1 MGTSPGRLSPAR
13 LPRHPPCP
21 AVPWFLCLA
30 AATGGAGGV
39 AAHLLNLLRGEP
51 RDRWRAAIWAA
62 VAAGGLGGVA
72 LLWPGKFYVEKSLT
86 RLALPTGLI
95 WLALLG
101 LTGWLVYRR
110 RWRTAAVAGLAAG
123 LFTAAGNPVLSARL
137 ADTLQSQFAA
147 DPFAAGR
154 FDVVC
159 VLGGG
164 VSLGP
169 HDEPMVN
176 AFGERAILAARLYH
190 AGRTPR
196 LLAAGSAPPE
206 DLCPGPGPVTR
217 DLWGQLAVPPGAIG
231 TIAGTTTSEELAH
244 LAAAAADRQAA
255 GEPWGRIGLVSSAW
269 HLPRAMRLAAAQGL
283 VGADGCELVPLPADF
298 VGNVSS
304 NAPHWIPDSESLAG
318 TDRCLKEWLARA
330 VDR

>member
-1 MGTSPGRLSPAR
+1 MF
-13 LPRHPPCP
+13 
-21 AVPWFLCLA
+21 WFACA
-30 AATGGAGGV
+30 AAAGLGAGLG
-39 AAHLLNLLRGEP
+39 AGLCARGSLRGEAN
-51 RDRWRAAIWAA
+51 DRRRAAVWAA
-62 VAAGGLGGVA
+62 VAVAGLVGVA

-110 RWRTAAVAGLAAG
+110 RWRGATVAGLAAG
-123 LFTAAGNPVLSARL
+123 VLTAAGNPVLSARL

-147 DPFAAGR
+147 DPLAAGR

-244 LAAAAADRQAA
+244 LAAAAEAADAA

-269 HLPRAMRLAAAQGL
+269 HLPRAMRLAAGEGL
-283 VGADGCELVPLPADF
+283 VDLPGCELVPLPADF